1 MHYQLN
7 IKLTDEDYLAFNVF
21 HNLESK
27 DGKKMVI
34 KGRMIF
40 SGMILLLSAAYLLLK
55 GWGIESVIY
64 LALVIIISAIYLVRY
79 KKGMI
84 RSMRNHINRLK
95 KKGKLPFDPE
105 STLEF
110 YEDRFV
116 EITPTCRSERDYH
129 ILERIC
135 VLKDRYLLLY
145 NSSIGAYILPIPQIK
160 KQTNLQEFLDFIM
173 SKCST
178 VEHY

>member
-1 MHYQLN
+1 MHYQLKIN
-7 IKLTDEDYLAFNVF
+7 LTDEDYLAFNVF

-27 DGKKMVI
+27 NGKKMVR

-40 SGMILLLSAAYLLLK
+40 SGMIILLSAAYVLLK
-55 GWGIESVIY
+55 GWGIDSMLYLALVTPITVIY
-64 LALVIIISAIYLVRY
+64 LACH
-79 KKGMI
+79 KKLLI
-84 RSMRNHINRLK
+84 RSMKKHIQQLK
-95 KKGKLPFDPE
+95 KNGKLPFDPE

-110 YEDRFV
+110 YEDRFA
-116 EITPTCRSERDYH
+116 EITPTCRSERDYT
-129 ILERIC
+129 IFERIC

-160 KQTNLQEFLDFIM
+160 EQVDLQEFLDFIM

-178 VEHY
+178 VEYY